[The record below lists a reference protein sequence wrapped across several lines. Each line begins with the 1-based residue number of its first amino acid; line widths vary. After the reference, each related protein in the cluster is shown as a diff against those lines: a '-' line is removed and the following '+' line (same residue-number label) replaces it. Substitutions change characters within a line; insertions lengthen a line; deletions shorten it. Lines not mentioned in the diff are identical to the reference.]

1 MPLPL
6 RAHGWRG
13 GAIFRA
19 APSLVSWA
27 MAIDPSKETPNHTR
41 QLHPKWHYHF
51 LGIGGVGMSALAE
64 ILHGRGIRVSGS
76 DSNGGAAM
84 DALAGRGIAVS
95 VGHSAEALADADVVV
110 YSSAVGKGNPI
121 WRIVE
126 GLGLPRLHRAELLGA
141 LAAGKRTLAV
151 TGTHGK
157 TTTTAALG
165 HLLAR
170 CGADPTV
177 LVGGH
182 VPQLEGRNW
191 REGEGSWLVCEADES
206 DASFLHLSPEAVLLT
221 NVEADHLDFH
231 GSLDKMEA
239 AFSAFLDRIPKN
251 GLLVYC
257 LDDPGSRRLGSP
269 QRGRPDVRVVSYGF
283 SGEAD
288 FGVEV
293 TEMRHGGG
301 RVTFRDEGGERS
313 LEVSLIGRHNALNLC
328 GAYAMGRSLGLPE
341 AALLD
346 AIADF
351 RGVSRRQQFVGVLK
365 LGDGDSL
372 SIHDDYAHHPTEI
385 RATLE
390 AFLAIYGPQLTV
402 VFQPHLYSRTARF
415 AREFAEALRP
425 ASRIY
430 LTEVYGAREEPPP
443 GVSSELIAGHLRDHP
458 RAALLA
464 DWREVAGRIRGG
476 EVPPGILLTM
486 GAGDIT
492 ELGPWL
498 MGELA

>member
-1 MPLPL
+1 MK
-6 RAHGWRG
+6 
-13 GAIFRA
+13 AI
-19 APSLVSWA
+19 P
-27 MAIDPSKETPNHTR
+27 D
-41 QLHPKWHYHF
+41 HPHRPRPEWHYHF

-76 DSNGGAAM
+76 DTNGGAAM
-84 DALAGRGIAVS
+84 EALAGRGIAVS
-95 VGHSAEALADADVVV
+95 VGHTAEALRDADVVV
-110 YSSAVGKGNPI
+110 YSSAVGKGHPI
-121 WRIVE
+121 WRAVE

-141 LAAGKRTLAV
+141 LAAEKRTLAV

-191 REGEGSWLVCEADES
+191 RAGEGPWLVCEADES
-206 DASFLHLSPEAVLLT
+206 DASFLHLAPEAVLLT

-231 GSLDKMEA
+231 GSLENMEA
-239 AFSAFLDRIPKN
+239 AFSAFLDRIPDN
-251 GLLVYC
+251 GVLVYC
-257 LDDPGSRRLGSP
+257 LDDPGSQRLGGRRLGAP
-269 QRGRPDVRVVSYGF
+269 LKGRPDVRGVSYGF
-283 SGEAD
+283 AAEAD

-293 TEMRHGGG
+293 KEMRHDGG
-301 RVTFRDEGGERS
+301 RVVFRDEGGERS
-313 LEVSLIGRHNALNLC
+313 LEVSLMGRHNALNLC
-328 GAYAMGRSLGLPE
+328 GAYAMGRMLGLPE
-341 AALLD
+341 AALLG

-351 RGVSRRQQFVGVLK
+351 QGVARRQQFVGILK
-365 LGDGDSL
+365 MGGGGGL
-372 SIHDDYAHHPTEI
+372 SIYDDYAHHPTEI
-385 RATLE
+385 RATLDS
-390 AFLAIYGPQLTV
+390 FLAVYGPQVTV
-402 VFQPHLYSRTARF
+402 VVQPHLYSRTARF
-415 AREFAEALRP
+415 AGEFAEALRP

-430 LTEVYGAREEPPP
+430 LTEVYGAREEPLP

-458 RAALLA
+458 HASLLA

-476 EVPPGILLTM
+476 EVPPGVLLTL

-492 ELGPWL
+492 RLGPWL
-498 MGELA
+498 MGELG